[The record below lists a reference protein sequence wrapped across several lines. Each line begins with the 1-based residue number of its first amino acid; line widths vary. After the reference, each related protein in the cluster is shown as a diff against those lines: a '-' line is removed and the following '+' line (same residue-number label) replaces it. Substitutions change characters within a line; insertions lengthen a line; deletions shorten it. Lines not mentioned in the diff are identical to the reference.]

1 MKNVVAVLTICCISF
16 VSAPLWAQDKLTLEE
31 AILQGRK
38 FSPQSLPMLQWKADE
53 DVFSYVKDGD
63 LWTGKPGKT
72 ADLKFLSLADLNT
85 SLKTEWK
92 AFPPHQWLEQNVLAF
107 EAEDLFLSEIGRFV
121 AIGEKSGKC
130 IC

>member
-1 MKNVVAVLTICCISF
+1 MKNTITATLVFCLLSF
-16 VSAPLWAQDKLTLEE
+16 SAPFWAQDKLTLEE

-72 ADLKFLSLADLNT
+72 ADLKSLSLADLNT

-92 AFPPHQWLEQNVLAF
+92 A
-107 EAEDLFLSEIGRFV
+107 
-121 AIGEKSGKC
+121 
-130 IC
+130 